1 MLQGATLQT
10 INELQDT
17 SMFVFEKNP
26 TNPNTGICDIP
37 TIANGGC
44 QSPNSIDDP
53 GFYTDDY
60 TAGNSGPNTVTQQ
73 FFVDRR
79 LTLVFWPQIVVD
91 SNGFQSTAWFGAKSQ
106 DATVNRNNSN
116 GAFIKQNSPDM
127 TNSVT
132 CGAVCFRRQANGS
145 PTPLS
150 GPTLTFGLWRVY
162 VARKTKKI
170 ILLLLTFLVL
180 ILLCAELSI
189 FSINL
194 SARHRAEALLTSI
207 RHLRVGESRSE
218 VQWLLSE
225 YNATAS
231 GFTRTEPRLEGL
243 FSVPPPLAPRTPAAQ
258 RANGAHVDTQPEQTY
273 FIYVFP
279 QTVNRIGS
287 YSSVFWAI
295 GVAPWAVEVRLQ
307 FEADKLNSVTYSLGF
322 GTASLGRPKELV
334 AVVRLRS
341 NSGSSENPSYRIGYD
356 MRPSSILPN
365 AGGQFRLGAVIAP
378 DATEEQRI
386 SAFDFNLSCLSTVHG
401 CRALCEVIPK
411 VWKEAIEQ
419 SDKKEIILPI
429 DKLDAPV
436 CHGA

>member
-145 PTPLS
+145 PTP
-150 GPTLTFGLWRVY
+150 
-162 VARKTKKI
+162 
-170 ILLLLTFLVL
+170 
-180 ILLCAELSI
+180 
-189 FSINL
+189 
-194 SARHRAEALLTSI
+194 
-207 RHLRVGESRSE
+207 
-218 VQWLLSE
+218 
-225 YNATAS
+225 
-231 GFTRTEPRLEGL
+231 
-243 FSVPPPLAPRTPAAQ
+243 
-258 RANGAHVDTQPEQTY
+258 
-273 FIYVFP
+273 
-279 QTVNRIGS
+279 
-287 YSSVFWAI
+287 
-295 GVAPWAVEVRLQ
+295 
-307 FEADKLNSVTYSLGF
+307 
-322 GTASLGRPKELV
+322 
-334 AVVRLRS
+334 
-341 NSGSSENPSYRIGYD
+341 
-356 MRPSSILPN
+356 
-365 AGGQFRLGAVIAP
+365 
-378 DATEEQRI
+378 
-386 SAFDFNLSCLSTVHG
+386 
-401 CRALCEVIPK
+401 
-411 VWKEAIEQ
+411 
-419 SDKKEIILPI
+419 
-429 DKLDAPV
+429 
-436 CHGA
+436 